1 MRMGSQKGR
10 YRVQER
16 GGWRRSVLEGLL
28 AGVGSVWDSVCGPSW
43 EVISR
48 NGEENLAQLWRGWQD
63 WRDKDQG
70 EYGLSTRNWAHVCT
84 LGNAK
89 GRHGEWEG
97 VAYSG

>member
-1 MRMGSQKGR
+1 MEKIRFGGPAGWSWLCMGQ
-10 YRVQER
+10 
-16 GGWRRSVLEGLL
+16 
-28 AGVGSVWDSVCGPSW
+28 CGPSW

-48 NGEENLAQLWRGWQD
+48 NGEGNLAQLWRGWQD